1 MGALDMGGASTQ
13 ITFVP
18 RGPVLDEST
27 QATFHLYGFEH
38 SVYTHSYLCFGRDQ
52 MLQRLLA
59 ALVQV
64 GLRGGGLRGAGPQP
78 PGQVL
83 KDPLPTEQP
92 GPPCPPPVLPQR
104 LPGHRAP
111 GHPV

>member
-59 ALVQV
+59 ALVQ
-64 GLRGGGLRGAGPQP
+64 
-78 PGQVL
+78 
-83 KDPLPTEQP
+83 P